1 MKRLGIVAD
10 TYVDFSI
17 KDSTRKSRGMETRLK
32 DTQSSTVY
40 TLFTGCDPTSSF
52 YGDQTHSG
60 SKNLCLTQ
68 NEKILLTLNY

>member
-17 KDSTRKSRGMETRLK
+17 KDSTRKSRGIETRLK

-52 YGDQTHSG
+52 MEIKVTVVLKTCVLPKTRRY
-60 SKNLCLTQ
+60 C
-68 NEKILLTLNY
+68 